1 MIGPIEKRP
10 FYWLLFRI
18 SDEKDADWF
27 AGRIMLTG
35 GQFWLMLQEHDVAR
49 LPTVRP
55 QTLLDETHLL
65 ERFDA
70 ELGGTYF
77 VHRGPLVEKQ

>member
-10 FYWLLFRI
+10 FFYWLLFRI

-35 GQFWLMLQEHDVAR
+35 GQFLV
-49 LPTVRP
+49 
-55 QTLLDETHLL
+55 
-65 ERFDA
+65 DA
-70 ELGGTYF
+70 S
-77 VHRGPLVEKQ
+77 RA